1 MPADFPYMTNPATL
15 RRFLDKVQSLGVPK
29 KVTISYLAS
38 LGFKSTNDRPII
50 PALKFLSFLGSSA
63 EPTETWKNYRHKA
76 SAGAV
81 LATSIRSA
89 YSELF
94 DTYPDAERK
103 DTEALRNFFS
113 THTTVGEATLNM
125 IVRTFKTV
133 CEAADFSSDAP
144 PSPDSPEETKDAT
157 ADDNNSKGRSAFP
170 LGKQVLSGPA
180 ININIQ
186 LQLQAT
192 EDAKVYDSF
201 FAAMKKH
208 LFPGE

>member
-15 RRFLDKVQSLGVPK
+15 RRFLDKVQTLGVPA
-29 KVTISYLAS
+29 KVTFGYLQS

-50 PALKFLSFLGSSA
+50 PALKFLDFLGSSA
-63 EPTETWKNYRHKA
+63 EPTETWKKYRHKA

-81 LATSIRSA
+81 LAASIRSGYA
-89 YSELF
+89 DLF
-94 DTYPDAERK
+94 ATYPDAERK
-103 DTEALRNFFS
+103 DTEALRNYFS

-125 IVRTFKTV
+125 IVRTFKTL
-133 CEAADFSSDAP
+133 CEAADFSAAAP
-144 PSPDSPEETKDAT
+144 SPEEETGDAGKPEGG
-157 ADDNNSKGRSAFP
+157 KGKSTVT
-170 LGKQVLSGPA
+170 LGKQTYSGPA

-192 EDAKVYDSF
+192 EDPKVYDNF

-208 LFPGE
+208 LFPSE